1 MKTTPL
7 ASAAIVLL
15 ALAPSA
21 WAQTGPADWSGFSV
35 GANVGGA
42 DPAGV
47 SGGRFGFD
55 TNLDGRDGDQVS
67 TATGA
72 NAFSPG
78 FCGGAAAGR
87 TPASG
92 CSKDKGGA
100 EYGARLGYDWQAGNW
115 VYGVVAEYTRND
127 IRDSVSAFSTTPA
140 LYTFTRQLN
149 RTAALRGRIGYAFGA
164 QGDYLAYFTAGVAR
178 GEFDH
183 SFASSNTANS
193 FTGSGGDSADGY
205 QAGVG
210 LQRRLSDHVS
220 VGVEYLFTR
229 LQDEDTRVRVGP
241 GTAPATNPFLRV
253 NPAGT
258 DLRRTDTDFSTNAVR
273 LTATYRF

>member
-1 MKTTPL
+1 MKPTPL
-7 ASAAIVLL
+7 ASAALALL
-15 ALAPSA
+15 VLAPSA
-21 WAQTGPADWSGFSV
+21 WAQSGPADWSGFSI
-35 GANVGGA
+35 GANAGGA

-67 TATGA
+67 TVTGA
-72 NAFSPG
+72 DAFSPG

-100 EYGARLGYDWQAGNW
+100 EYGARLGYDWQADNW

-127 IRDSVSAFSTTPA
+127 VHDSVSAFSTTPA
-140 LYTFTRQLN
+140 FYTFTRQLN
-149 RTAALRGRIGYAFGA
+149 RTAALRGRIGYAFGT
-164 QGDYLAYFTAGVAR
+164 QGDYLAYITAGVAR

-183 SFASSNTANS
+183 RFASSNTANS
-193 FTGSGGDSADGY
+193 FTSSGGDSADGY
-205 QAGVG
+205 QAGIG
-210 LQRRLSDHVS
+210 LQRRLSDKVS

-229 LQDEDTRVRVGP
+229 LQDDDTRVRVGP

-258 DLRRTDTDFSTNAVR
+258 DLRRTDTDVSTNAVR